1 MATRVAYPAP
11 PTAKPG
17 PTAMRMSI
25 ELFSLQS
32 RRIRSVIEYVGTHLD
47 EDISL
52 ARLADLACLSPSQLE
67 RLYRSKVGE
76 TPITTLRRLRLQ
88 RALAEI
94 RAEQVGLQDI
104 GLAAGYGSAAA
115 FTHAF
120 VRQFGFA
127 PSQVPVVSPQAEPLP
142 PLQLEYLPATPT
154 FQVPYAGQFRERFQ
168 ANGVLVGSLAVA
180 GAKRWRNWTVLPDSQ
195 TLWARADTHVNL
207 VHFVPASGQ
216 PDTVPNVERGVQGGG
231 LYAVWHTRGFPR
243 RAALPRVIEE
253 IRSRHAC
260 LVREGASMLLREI
273 TVSGYTAP
281 QERRFA
287 LYLPVVPHK
296 RRS

>member
-1 MATRVAYPAP
+1 MTV
-11 PTAKPG
+11 
-17 PTAMRMSI
+17 

-32 RRIRSVIEYVGTHLD
+32 RRVRSVIEHVGTHLD

-76 TPITTLRRLRLQ
+76 TPLATLRRLRLA
-88 RALAEI
+88 RAMEQI
-94 RAEQVGLQDI
+94 RSGHGDLQDI
-104 GLAAGYGSAAA
+104 GLAAGYGSGAA

-127 PSQVPVVSPQAEPLP
+127 PSQVLVHAPVATPLP
-142 PLQLEYLPATPT
+142 ALYLERLPERPAYAMNYQGCVREQHTAA
-154 FQVPYAGQFRERFQ
+154 VP
-168 ANGVLVGSLAVA
+168 LVGNLAIA
-180 GAKRWRNWTVLPDSQ
+180 GVRRWRNWIALDRDCPLGGAPERIVSVQ
-195 TLWARADTHVNL
+195 
-207 VHFVPASGQ
+207 HFVPALGLTQ
-216 PDTVPNVERGVQGGG
+216 PVAQIDRIVQEEA
-231 LYAVWHTRGFPR
+231 LYAVWHTLRFP
-243 RAALPRVIEE
+243 RAALLPGVLEE
-253 IRSRHAC
+253 
-260 LVREGASMLLREI
+260 VRATLGCVLRGDARMLLREI

-287 LYLPVVPHK
+287 VYLPVEPLK